1 MNLRQ
6 LEVFQAVMQTAN
18 MSAAGK
24 LLALTPSAVS
34 KAIAH
39 AELQLG
45 YKLFVRGQRGLVP
58 TPEARVLFGEAAQI
72 YGMLEGFK
80 KTAKNLKLAD
90 KGKLRIAAIPAIC
103 HEFLPSVLAQYM
115 KLYPHID
122 IEVRTLHKSEMA
134 QILLNRGVDFALA
147 HYPLSHPLVVSQ
159 VLASH
164 ALYIAV
170 SRDIWMRAIKARP
183 SNPIGFFSKVPLIK
197 LLSDDPL
204 SQMIENLNT
213 QREGDLVSNIKV
225 QTSRMALELVKL
237 GMGWTVVDF
246 LTARN
251 LNRDTIVTMEL
262 HEQDFIPI
270 CAYSASDAPAS
281 QHALNMLEMLAHA
294 LRNPRNAPAAA
305 DKYD

>member
-34 KAIAH
+34 KAISH

-72 YGMLEGFK
+72 YGMLDGFK

-90 KGKLRIAAIPAIC
+90 KGTLRIAAIPAIC

-170 SRDIWMRAIKARP
+170 GRDIWMRAIKARP
-183 SNPIGFFSKVPLIK
+183 SNPMSFFSKVPLIK

-204 SQMIENLNT
+204 SQMIENLST

-262 HEQDFIPI
+262 QGQDFIPI

-281 QHALNMLEMLAHA
+281 QHALNMLEMLAQA

>member
-34 KAIAH
+34 KTISH

-45 YKLFVRGQRGLVP
+45 YNLFVRGPRGLVP
-58 TPEARVLFGEAAQI
+58 TPEARVLFAEAAQI
-72 YGMLEGFK
+72 YGMLDGFK

-90 KGKLRIAAIPAIC
+90 KGLLRIAAIPAIC
-103 HEFLPSVLAQYM
+103 HEFLPSVLSQYV

-122 IEVRTLHKSEMA
+122 IEVRTVHKSEMT
-134 QILLNRGVDFALA
+134 QVLLNRGVDFALA
-147 HYPLSHPLVVSQ
+147 HFPLSHPLLTSQ

-164 ALYIAV
+164 ASYIAV

-183 SNPIGFFSKVPLIK
+183 SNPLGFFSKVPLIK

-204 SQMIENLNT
+204 SHMIENLST

-225 QTSRMALELVKL
+225 QTSRMALELVNL

-246 LTARN
+246 LTASN
-251 LNRDTIVTMEL
+251 LNRDSIVTMEL
-262 HEQDFIPI
+262 HEQEFIPI
-270 CAYSASDAPAS
+270 CAYSASDAPPS
-281 QHALNMLEMLAHA
+281 QHALNMLDMLAHT
-294 LRNPRNAPAAA
+294 LRNPRNPPAVP
-305 DKYD
+305 Y